1 MTIAT
6 WLRKAMPSDLATDG
20 PARSAVAHRF
30 GPALDLL
37 HRAFEP
43 QCVAAKQLARQGA
56 NEYAL
61 FSKVTADQHTHSLTH
76 THTTSHKHPHTWGA
90 TAVESVEVAS
100 ENRARA

>member
-20 PARSAVAHRF
+20 PARSAVAHRL

-37 HRAFEP
+37 HGALKP
-43 QCVAAKQLARQGA
+43 QRVAAKQLARQGA

-61 FSKVTADQHTHSLTH
+61 FSKVTAEQHTHSLPHSLTH
-76 THTTSHKHPHTWGA
+76 HELQTPPYLGRDGGR
-90 TAVESVEVAS
+90 VG
-100 ENRARA
+100 